1 MTERV
6 GWFEGG
12 KEKKKSTTWKGRRHV
27 VDMLAKCGHRGGDG
41 VKSLPVWQQRGGGKQ
56 RRHMIDSSA

>member
-1 MTERV
+1 MTESV
-6 GWFEGG
+6 GWLGGG

-27 VDMLAKCGHRGGDG
+27 VDMAKCGHRGGDG